1 MTLALPDELHNK
13 MKQFSDIKWT
23 EVARRAI
30 ETKIRDLEAL
40 EKLVSK
46 SKLTQR
52 DVEKFS
58 KKIKDSATK
67 KFMEE

>member
-1 MTLALPDELHNK
+1 MTLALSDELHNK

-30 ETKIRDLEAL
+30 ETKIEDLEAL
-40 EKLVSK
+40 ENLVSK

-52 DVEKFS
+52 DIEKFS
-58 KKIKDSATK
+58 KKIKTSAAR
-67 KFMEE
+67 KFMEG